1 MQLGSWTLNH
11 NKHFFLTVLCSENR
25 GRVGWSNKGE
35 WEGWANMFDVTK
47 WEQTGGKYKY
57 KADSLNSLWLLQRV
71 TTDRILILNVLFSK
85 NTVQWNN
92 WCHLSPTSQ
101 INNDSKIN
109 IVREKKDIYQEDLP
123 SRDEELVKWARHK
136 FGGVTSFTTIRNLR
150 TVTLT
155 GANGE
160 RCLCN
165 TLSTLSHVTVC
176 MRHVSAGGFFCLPHI
191 FQPCHYGFCLNYET
205 CIFVLA

>member
-11 NKHFFLTVLCSENR
+11 NKHFFLTELCSENR

-47 WEQTGGKYKY
+47 WEQTRGKYKY
-57 KADSLNSLWLLQRV
+57 KADSLDSVV
-71 TTDRILILNVLFSK
+71 TAAGDNWQNFDSENASFLKILYTEIIGFIR
-85 NTVQWNN
+85 
-92 WCHLSPTSQ
+92 PSQ
-101 INNDSKIN
+101 INSDSSISIFGDMKIHH
-109 IVREKKDIYQEDLP
+109 EGLP
-123 SRDEELVKWARHK
+123 SRHEELVEWARQK

-160 RCLCN
+160 RRLCN
-165 TLSTLSHVTVC
+165 TLSTHSTLHLNYVT
-176 MRHVSAGGFFCLPHI
+176 AGGFVCLPPS